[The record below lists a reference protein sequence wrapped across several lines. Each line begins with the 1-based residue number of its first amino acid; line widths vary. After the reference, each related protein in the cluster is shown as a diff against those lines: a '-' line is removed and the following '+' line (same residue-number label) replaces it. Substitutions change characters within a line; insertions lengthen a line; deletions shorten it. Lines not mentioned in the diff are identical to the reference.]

1 MGGPPGWTACG
12 EVGSGR
18 FPGDEAGFRAR
29 VADAAA
35 AAVCLLVASAPLR
48 CGSRSAG
55 KRCAYGAS
63 DGGEDFRHGE
73 GRRQL
78 QGNASHALSD
88 ESGDLEQKQAEC
100 VELPPAEGG
109 GHAHDNTPKRIEQ
122 TVRNGMQKQSEGV
135 GNVGG
140 VGEP

>member
-48 CGSRSAG
+48 CGVTQRREALRLWR
-55 KRCAYGAS
+55 KR
-63 DGGEDFRHGE
+63 
-73 GRRQL
+73 
-78 QGNASHALSD
+78 
-88 ESGDLEQKQAEC
+88 
-100 VELPPAEGG
+100 
-109 GHAHDNTPKRIEQ
+109 
-122 TVRNGMQKQSEGV
+122 
-135 GNVGG
+135 
-140 VGEP
+140 